1 MEERLIDLE
10 TRLAFQERT
19 LLELEEV
26 ILRQQQDLDQ
36 LTRRLHAAEQRVE
49 AVAEARQHDAADEPP
64 PPHY

>member
-1 MEERLIDLE
+1 MDQRLVDIE

-26 ILRQQQDLDQ
+26 ILRQQREIDQ
-36 LTRRLHAAEQRVE
+36 LVNRLEVTEQRLQ
-49 AVAEARQHDAADEPP
+49 ALAEPQLGDPSQEPP